1 MKTTLI
7 CPGDA
12 TEVPALA
19 RKHPLVLAPFLG
31 RTVLEHALTALAESG
46 AKHVR
51 ILASDRPEE
60 IRSRVGRGEAW
71 GITVEV
77 VPSAEGACQ
86 ARSEAATTEP
96 VITLDHLASLPHQP
110 LWRSYRDWYAAQQA
124 LLPAFARQ
132 RVGMREVTPG
142 VFVGL
147 RSQIASDATLCG
159 PCWIGEGVCIGSRA
173 VIGAGAIIED
183 GSYVDDGAEIV
194 GSIVGPQTYVGRYTE
209 LRNSFAWGK
218 DLLHLDTGSLA
229 EVNDRFLLSEVRI
242 KRSLASG
249 LANVLRG
256 GRARKS
262 TAPPAA
268 NPTGLSQTGMRLKPR
283 PGN

>member
-71 GITVEV
+71 GMTVEV
-77 VPSAEGACQ
+77 VPS
-86 ARSEAATTEP
+86 SERTADGDAASAVAP
-96 VITLDHLASLPHQP
+96 VLTLDHLAQLPQQP
-110 LWRSYRDWYAAQQA
+110 LWRSYRGWYAAQQGLLAA
-124 LLPAFARQ
+124 LASK
-132 RVGMREVTPG
+132 RVGMREMTSG

-147 RSQIASDATLCG
+147 RSQVASDASLQG
-159 PCWIGEGVCIGSRA
+159 PCWIGDGVRVGSRA
-173 VIGAGAIIED
+173 VVGAGTVIED
-183 GSYVDDGAEIV
+183 GSYVDEGAEIV

-209 LRNSFAWGK
+209 LRNSFAWGR

-242 KRSLASG
+242 QRNLARG
-249 LANVLRG
+249 LVNALRG
-256 GRARKS
+256 GRSRNPV
-262 TAPPAA
+262 APPAP
-268 NPTGLSQTGMRLKPR
+268 NPGLSQAGMHLKPLL
-283 PGN
+283 